1 MVYRKNLV
9 KKYAL
14 ISVHDK
20 SKLKYLCANLIKN
33 DYILIATT
41 STAKKI
47 KSFGFN
53 SIDISKI
60 TKFKEILDGRVKT
73 LHPKIF
79 SSILFDRKINKHVKQ
94 FKKLNVPRI
103 DIVVVNLYPFEKYK
117 NNLSHNKSL
126 DMIDI
131 GGCSL
136 IRASGKNYKY
146 VTTISDTNDY
156 KLLIENLKNK
166 NGVTDILFR
175 KKMAS
180 KAFSITSKYDS
191 LISHWILKNKEKNN
205 KLNLRYGENPD
216 QKAYIVNNG
225 YVSISKTQIS
235 GKKISYN
242 NILDV
247 DSGIKCLSEFKE
259 PTCVIIKHNNPC
271 GVASSSKI
279 NIAYKK
285 ALNSDIKSA
294 FGGIVLVNREINID
308 LADGILKNYYE
319 VIVAPN
325 YSKQAENKLRKKEG
339 LVILK
344 LGKFKL
350 NKFETKQTLFGDI
363 TQKVSDLKINK
374 NFFISKAYKKD
385 SKKIIEELI
394 FATKVVKHLK
404 SNAIVLASN
413 KQTVGIGTGQ
423 TNRIDSL
430 QIALKNYKQNFRE
443 RKFVCVSDGFFPFTD
458 SLKLLNKNKCK
469 VVAQPSGS
477 IRDLENIKYAINNKM
492 SLYFLKNRLFRH

>member
-1 MVYRKNLV
+1 MVYRKNLEE
-9 KKYAL
+9 KYAL
-14 ISVHDK
+14 ISVYNK
-20 SKLKYLCANLIKN
+20 SKLKYLCSNLIKN
-33 DYILIATT
+33 DYKLIATT

-47 KSFGFN
+47 KSFGYAA
-53 SIDISKI
+53 IDISEI
-60 TKFKEILDGRVKT
+60 IKFKEILDGRVKT

-79 SSILFDRKINKHVKQ
+79 SSILFDRKISKHIKQ

-103 DIVVVNLYPFEKYK
+103 DIVIINLYPFENYK
-117 NNLSHNKSL
+117 NNLNENKSL
-126 DMIDI
+126 GMIDI

-136 IRASGKNYKY
+136 IRASSKNYKY
-146 VTTISDTNDY
+146 VTTISDNNDY

-180 KAFSITSKYDS
+180 KAFSITSKYDN
-191 LISHWILKNKEKNN
+191 LISDWIHNNKGRKH

-216 QKAYIVNNG
+216 QKAYILNNG
-225 YVSISKTQIS
+225 YLSISKTQIS

-247 DSGIKCLSEFKE
+247 DSGIKCINEFKE

-271 GVASSSKI
+271 GVASSNKI
-279 NIAYKK
+279 NIAYRK
-285 ALNSDIKSA
+285 ALNSDPKSA
-294 FGGIVLVNREINID
+294 FGGIVIVNREINSE
-308 LADGILKNYYE
+308 LATSILNNFYE
-319 VIVAPN
+319 VIVATS
-325 YSKQAENKLRKKEG
+325 YDKRAEKILRKKES
-339 LVILK
+339 LILLK

-350 NKFETKQTLFGDI
+350 NNFETKQTLFGDI
-363 TQKVSDLKINK
+363 TQKNSSVRINK
-374 NFFISKAYKKD
+374 NFFISKTYKKN

-404 SNAIVLASN
+404 SNAIVLTSN

-430 QIALKNYKQNFRE
+430 RIALKNYKQNFKE
-443 RKFVCVSDGFFPFTD
+443 KKFVCISDGFFPFTD

-477 IRDLENIKYAINNKM
+477 IRDLKNIEYAVNNNM
-492 SLYFLKNRLFRH
+492 SLYFLKNRLFKH